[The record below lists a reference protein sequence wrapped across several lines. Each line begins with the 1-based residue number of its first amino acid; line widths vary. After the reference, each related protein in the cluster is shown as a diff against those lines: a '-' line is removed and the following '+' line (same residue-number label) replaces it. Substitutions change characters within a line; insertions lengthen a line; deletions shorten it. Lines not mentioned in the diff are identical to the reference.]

1 MEIWKP
7 IENFYNYE
15 VSSLGNVRNIKR
27 GKMMKLNIKGGYCNI
42 SLTNEIEKKTFK
54 VHRLVA
60 LAFLENSENKS
71 DVNHKDKNKL
81 NNKLVNLEWMTT
93 TENNM
98 HRCLGIKIKCNK
110 NKPVFRMDKTSG
122 EILEQYNSIQDAG
135 NWATTNNYT
144 KNSHI
149 GRNAIGNCLT
159 GNSKSAYGF
168 IWQYEKKYEDL
179 EGEIWKKVIIE
190 NYETDTKQYFISNYG
205 RFKDSYGVIKENYK
219 VNENGYIR
227 VVVYGKTYVVH
238 RLVALAFIENPN
250 NKEQVNH
257 KDGNKKN
264 NCVDNLEWVTNKE
277 NQIHKFANNLG
288 NSFTRKIMQYD
299 LEMNEI
305 QQFNS
310 IISASKLLNI
320 SRSNISGVLRN
331 YTKTASGFIFKY
343 I

>member
-15 VSSLGNVRNIKR
+15 VSSLGNVQNIKT
-27 GKMMKLNIKGGYCNI
+27 GKMMKLSIKSGYYHVG
-42 SLTNEIEKKTFK
+42 LTNEYDKKSFK

-60 LAFLENSENKS
+60 LSFLENAENKS

-81 NNKLVNLEWMTT
+81 NNTLDNLEWMTRQ
-93 TENNM
+93 ENTI
-98 HRCLGIKIKCNK
+98 HRSLGIKIKCNK
-110 NKPVFRMDKTSG
+110 NKPIFRMDKISG
-122 EILEQYNSIQDAG
+122 VILEQYNSIQDAG
-135 NWATTNNYT
+135 IWATINNYT
-144 KNSHI
+144 KNSYI

-179 EGEIWKKVIIE
+179 EGEIWKKIIIE

-219 VNENGYIR
+219 VNENGYIK
-227 VVVYGKTYVVH
+227 VYVYDKAYALH

-257 KDGNKKN
+257 KDGNKIN

-277 NQIHKFANNLG
+277 NQIHKFTNHLG
-288 NSFTRKIMQYD
+288 NSFTRKIIQYD

-305 QQFNS
+305 QEFNS

-331 YTKTASGFIFKY
+331 YRKTAGGFIFKY